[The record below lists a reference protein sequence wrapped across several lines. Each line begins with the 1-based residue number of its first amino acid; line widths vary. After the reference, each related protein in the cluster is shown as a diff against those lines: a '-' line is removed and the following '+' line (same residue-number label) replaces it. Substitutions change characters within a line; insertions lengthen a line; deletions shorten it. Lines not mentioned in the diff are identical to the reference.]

1 MEKPLYKFILF
12 LALILASAPA
22 AAHPHIFA
30 KYDVVVSPKDKDI
43 IGLHFTFT
51 VHNVLVSHPL
61 FRDQQIDNLFDA
73 LHQHP
78 FLLFLDLDGRSL
90 GQQDVELTRAGGTE
104 EEPVYT
110 YDMDVPAGMSFGF
123 AIYDPEYYD
132 AISLAGADSITIKV
146 PNLDCM
152 ASSEDVGHTMWGV
165 NHASHVE
172 CGDKSKPLPQIN
184 SLKKNRFDHP
194 DFEPAPANNKLM
206 LLP

>member
-1 MEKPLYKFILF
+1 MYKIILF
-12 LALILASAPA
+12 LVLILVASPA
-22 AAHPHIFA
+22 IAHPHIFA
-30 KYDVVVSPKDKDI
+30 QYDVVVSQKDKDT

-51 VHNVLVSHPL
+51 VHNVVVPHPL

-104 EEPVYT
+104 AEPVYT
-110 YDMDVPAGMSFGF
+110 FDMDVPAGTSFGF
-123 AIYDPEYYD
+123 TIYDPEYYD
-132 AISLAGADSITIKV
+132 AISLAGADSIAIKV
-146 PNLDCM
+146 PNLDCL
-152 ASSEDVGHTMWGV
+152 ASMEDVGHTMWGI

-184 SLKKNRFDHP
+184 GLKKNRFDHP
-194 DFEPAPANNKLM
+194 DFETAPSNKQM
-206 LLP
+206 LVP